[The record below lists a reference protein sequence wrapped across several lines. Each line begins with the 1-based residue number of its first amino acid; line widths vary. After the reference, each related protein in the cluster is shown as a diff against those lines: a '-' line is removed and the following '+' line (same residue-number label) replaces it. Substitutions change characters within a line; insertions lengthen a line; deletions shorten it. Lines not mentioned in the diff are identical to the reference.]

1 MRWGT
6 NTENFNK
13 KFYKQCALGY
23 GPQHRKRL
31 THNNV
36 QDGGAQHRE
45 IVFQFLQAMKYI
57 LI

>member
-1 MRWGT
+1 
-6 NTENFNK
+6 
-13 KFYKQCALGY
+13 
-23 GPQHRKRL
+23 
-31 THNNV
+31 HNNV